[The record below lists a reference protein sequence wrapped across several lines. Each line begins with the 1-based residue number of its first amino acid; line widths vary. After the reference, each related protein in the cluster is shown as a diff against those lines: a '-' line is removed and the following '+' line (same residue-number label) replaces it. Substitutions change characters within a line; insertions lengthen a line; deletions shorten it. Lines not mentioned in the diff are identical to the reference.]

1 MKEMEKTWPHLYFG
15 NFPSFVT
22 ILDYKEPG
30 GKLRPE
36 LTDKNIPRISRD
48 YTNNIKAG
56 LYEMQFITNHLSK
69 KYKQEILD
77 SNELT
82 SFFEELFEVGSW
94 SNPTGIDKYPI
105 ASNLFNIAVKI
116 LIENAPVRLQ
126 RKLASLLV
134 EFIDLYNLPLDLGRK
149 GSVSLI
155 DPTTRQDA
163 TFDDVINELLDQA
176 KKRRR

>member
-1 MKEMEKTWPHLYFG
+1 MKKTWPHLYFG
-15 NFPSFVT
+15 SFPSFVT
-22 ILDYKEPG
+22 VLDYKDPG

-48 YTNNIKAG
+48 YTKNIKAG

-82 SFFEELFEVGSW
+82 SFFEELFEVGSF
-94 SNPTGIDKYPI
+94 SNQAHTDKYPM

-116 LIENAPVRLQ
+116 LIEKAPVRIQ
-126 RKLASLLV
+126 RKLANLLV
-134 EFIDLYNLPLDLGRK
+134 EFIDSYNLPLDLGIK

-155 DPTTRQDA
+155 EPTIRQN
-163 TFDDVINELLDQA
+163 DDGSVVIELGR
-176 KKRRR
+176 K